1 MIDTVLEE
9 TFEEAFNGLSRN
21 ENSQAG
27 GIGAQTVIA
36 TQNILFSQF
45 KNNNK
50 NVDK

>member
-1 MIDTVLEE
+1 MMDIVLEE
-9 TFEEAFNGLSRN
+9 TSESFNGLSRN

-45 KNNNK
+45 IYNNK
-50 NVDK
+50 KVDK